1 MVTLCAPK
9 ERFSYTPITLFSVS
23 KSVVWGLLA
32 LPFFSYAQNTAAVKT
47 PLQVLDSTYAVH
59 GVLFGVAEGTVA
71 NLRPQFSGTGK
82 RWKTSRVY
90 GLLPEADTVTLAS
103 QPVHPAF
110 WFRAGKFIGVTYQLK
125 KEQKTRLVLQN
136 LTRQYGPPKPGN
148 VAGMWYWLGQRT
160 YILYEDALP
169 DVALHIASLGMLN
182 EQVIETAVRQEA
194 RQRLGWQPDSL
205 GLPRQF
211 LLPGEKTKK

>member
-1 MVTLCAPK
+1 MA
-9 ERFSYTPITLFSVS
+9 
-23 KSVVWGLLA
+23 
-32 LPFFSYAQNTAAVKT
+32 
-47 PLQVLDSTYAVH
+47 
-59 GVLFGVAEGTVA
+59 FGAAEGTIPY
-71 NLRPQFSGTGK
+71 LLPRFSGTGK

-90 GLLPEADTVTLAS
+90 GLLPQTDTVTLAG
-103 QPVHPAF
+103 QPVHPEF
-110 WFRAGKFIGVTYQLK
+110 WFRGGKFIGVTYRLR
-125 KEQKTRLVLQN
+125 KEQKTRLILQD
-136 LTRQYGPPKPGN
+136 LTRRYGPPKPGN

-169 DVALHIASLGMLN
+169 DVSLHIASLDMLN

-194 RQRLGWQPDSL
+194 RLQLGWQPDSL